1 MVKVSEIANQLREA
15 ARKIRELRTP
25 AAVEDGTLQTFR
37 RISET
42 LSNIQLQLMSASQAL
57 QQRRLVPVGLRGRLN
72 LLTCEQ
78 IQSEVT
84 IPNALVLV
92 GIIISGFGVPSAN
105 PRILNYIE
113 STRVR
118 LQTVLPEI
126 ATELESIADALEEA
140 LEAGHSGVLR

>member
-25 AAVEDGTLQTFR
+25 AAVENGTLQTFR

-57 QQRRLVPVGLRGRLN
+57 QQRRLVPVLRGRLN